1 MMKSKRT
8 WRYTACLL
16 ILVMF
21 IGPTSATGGFF
32 ESLTIEKE
40 KQIGEEFFLQIQN
53 YYTISSDPYIT
64 SYINRLGQKLVS
76 QLGPQP
82 YTYRFFVVDDPT
94 MNAMAVP
101 GGYIFITTGFLRV
114 MEQEGEL
121 AGVLAHE
128 ISHIHAR
135 HMARQM
141 DKSKAATIAS
151 MVGSLAAVLLGGPA
165 AAAILVGTQGAAQS
179 AMLKYSRDHEQE
191 ADSLGF
197 KWMVKAGYNPRDMIK
212 VFQRLNKQ
220 RWFEAG
226 ETPLYLRTHPFTDAR
241 IVNMDHQ
248 CSMYQDKLSL
258 GRNSPDFQYFSLKV
272 AASSANPHQ
281 FFRRMTQA
289 SIREPQNPV
298 FHFGKALAL
307 GRLERSEEAV
317 AEFQQ
322 ALNLDPGNVVIK
334 RELAAHYFEGNRY
347 QQALPI
353 LRGLTR
359 TSAQDEVILYYLGR
373 IYQENQ
379 QTDQAL
385 AAMERVHSLNPA
397 FIEVYHNLGTLYG
410 EKGRLGLAHYYLGLH
425 SLRARAYPTAM
436 FHFKKALI
444 NMPASDPHYSEVRS
458 QVARLEKLRVRVG
471 D

>member
-1 MMKSKRT
+1 MKSPGT
-8 WRYTACLL
+8 WRYTAWLL
-16 ILVMF
+16 VLVMLL
-21 IGPTSATGGFF
+21 GPTSATGGFF
-32 ESLTIEKE
+32 QSLTIEKE

-53 YYTISSDPYIT
+53 YYTISTDPFIT
-64 SYINRLGQKLVS
+64 SYINRIGRKLVS

-82 YTYRFFVVDDPT
+82 YTYRFFVLNDST

-101 GGYIFITTGFLRV
+101 GGYIFITTGFIRA

-135 HMARQM
+135 HTARQM
-141 DKSKAATIAS
+141 DKGRGVNIAT
-151 MVGSLAAVLLGGPA
+151 MVGSLAALLLGGPA
-165 AAAILVGTQGAAQS
+165 AAALLVGTQAAGQS

-197 KWMVKAGYNPRDMIK
+197 KWMMKAGYNPRDMIK
-212 VFQRLNKQ
+212 IFQRLNKQ

-226 ETPLYLRTHPFTDAR
+226 EIPLYLRTHPFTDAR

-248 CSMYQDKLSL
+248 CSMHQYNLSV

-272 AASSANPHQ
+272 ASSSGNPHQ
-281 FFRRMTQA
+281 LFRRMTQA
-289 SIREPQNPV
+289 SIREPKNPV

-307 GRLERSEEAV
+307 GRLERSEEAI
-317 AEFQQ
+317 AAFQE
-322 ALNLDPGNVVIK
+322 ALTLDPGNVVIQ

-353 LRGLTR
+353 LRSLTR

-373 IYQENQ
+373 IYQEHH

-397 FIEVYHNLGTLYG
+397 FVEVYHNLGTLYG

-425 SLRARAYPTAM
+425 SLKARAYPTAM

-458 QVARLEKLRVRVG
+458 QVARLEKLRVRTG